1 MGAGLLDDDE
11 RGFMERRNWST
22 IVLSLFFIALCLTLL
37 LLIVYDS
44 LPPEFWVKL
53 STVEGLDRS
62 ADAVTAPPFHRSTS
76 PYESITTMAA
86 TMGSGPL
93 CGKGDRLDVAYA
105 GVPTS
110 RSSA

>member
-93 CGKGDRLDVAYA
+93 CGKEDRLDVAYA